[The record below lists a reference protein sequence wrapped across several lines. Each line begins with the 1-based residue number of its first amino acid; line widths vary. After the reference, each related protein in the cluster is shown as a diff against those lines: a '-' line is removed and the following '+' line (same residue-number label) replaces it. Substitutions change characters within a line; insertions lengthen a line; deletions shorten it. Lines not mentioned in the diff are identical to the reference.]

1 MFYKKKIFLFFI
13 MLFVSNCTT
22 INQTKIQTSQLLED
36 PFINKGFALIYNEN
50 YLKEKI
56 ISRKIDERSLVVFQ
70 KNLKKN
76 TKVKITNIKNN
87 RSIIATV
94 GNNANYPSFNNSVL
108 SIRIADEINLDK
120 KEPYVEILEILDNSA
135 FVAKKA
141 KTFEEEKK
149 VATNVPVNNISISDL
164 NSTQIKSSTKPTN
177 KFSYKIKIA
186 DFYFKDTAL
195 LLIDRI
201 NNETNVKDVK
211 IEKIMENKYRV
222 YLGPFYN
229 INTLQKSFNDINILE
244 FENIE
249 IIK

>member
-1 MFYKKKIFLFFI
+1 MFYKKIFLFLFI
-13 MLFVSNCTT
+13 IFISNCAS
-22 INQTKIQTSQLLED
+22 INQTKIQSTQFLED

-50 YLKEKI
+50 LLKEKI
-56 ISRKIDERSLVVFQ
+56 ISRKIDERSLIIFQ

-94 GNNANYPSFNNSVL
+94 GNKASYPSFNNSVL

-120 KEPYVEILEILDNSA
+120 EEPYVEILEILENSV
-135 FVAKKA
+135 FVAKRA
-141 KTFEEEKK
+141 KTFEEEKEVVTK
-149 VATNVPVNNISISDL
+149 APVNDISISDL
-164 NSTQIKSSTKPTN
+164 NNTEIESLTKTTN
-177 KFSYKIKIA
+177 KFLYKIKIA

-195 LLIDRI
+195 LLTNRI
-201 NNETNVKDVK
+201 SNETNVTDVK
-211 IEKIMENKYRV
+211 IEKIMKNKYRV

-229 INTLQKSFNDINILE
+229 INALQKSFNDINILE

>member
-1 MFYKKKIFLFFI
+1 MFYKKIFLFLFI
-13 MLFVSNCTT
+13 IFISNCAS
-22 INQTKIQTSQLLED
+22 INQTKIQSTQFLED

-50 YLKEKI
+50 LLKEKI
-56 ISRKIDERSLVVFQ
+56 ISKKIDERSLIIFQ

-76 TKVKITNIKNN
+76 TKVKITNIKNEK
-87 RSIIATV
+87 SIIATV
-94 GNNANYPSFNNSVL
+94 GNKANYPSFNNSVL
-108 SIRIADEINLDK
+108 SIRIADEIKLDK
-120 KEPYVEILEILDNSA
+120 KEPYVEILEILENSV

-141 KTFEEEKK
+141 KTFEEERK
-149 VATNVPVNNISISDL
+149 VANNVPVNNISISDL
-164 NSTQIKSSTKPTN
+164 NSTQIKNSTKATN

-186 DFYFKDTAL
+186 DLYFRDTAL